1 MVFEFENENER
12 LHNFHLGGRGN
23 QTPAARSSSAASQP
37 RVLCRPSL
45 PVLSFT
51 ETDELNWNCEL
62 SDWFWSFTELS

>member
-1 MVFEFENENER
+1 MSSQSSLDDELIRCTTATEISAKT
-12 LHNFHLGGRGN
+12 LG
-23 QTPAARSSSAASQP
+23 QSRSSAELTLL
-37 RVLCRPSL
+37 VPSL